1 LGLEYIEL
9 ARHFVEE
16 VLQIYDDW
24 SGKAG
29 VPSKVQELMMVLQ
42 VELSERYR

>member
-16 VLQIYDDW
+16 VLQISGDW
-24 SGKAG
+24 RGKAG

-42 VELSERYR
+42 VELSDRYR